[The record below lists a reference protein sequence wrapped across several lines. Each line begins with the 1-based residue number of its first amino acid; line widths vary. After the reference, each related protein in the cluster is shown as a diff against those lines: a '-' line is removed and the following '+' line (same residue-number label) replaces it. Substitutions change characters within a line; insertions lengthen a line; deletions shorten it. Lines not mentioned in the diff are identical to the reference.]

1 MSNAYT
7 ATSDL
12 NSLPKYYNKVFLER
26 LVPIPVMMDA
36 ALKKPLPGGAGTT
49 AYFPRMT
56 NSSTTVSAYKIT
68 QGTVISTEK
77 IADVQVS
84 AVVETFG
91 NAKALWD
98 LTELTAINGEVE
110 ETVKEIAQQAGNVI
124 DKRIMET
131 AYGTSAAAWGGGF
144 SVQFADL
151 TVGTDYGVTSAAY
164 ALTGTSKAI
173 TAAMIRKW
181 VKILRARQVLPGSD
195 GLFTLFVHSDTEMT
209 IQADSTWQA
218 AYQNTDP
225 EMMRKGLFGIYG
237 GVKMQRDNNI
247 FTSANGSSGA
257 MLYYSILVG
266 EGALGVTELDGGIKT
281 YAKKSGDQDT
291 SNPINQFITFG
302 WKIFFVPVMLNVS
315 CGLICVTSDQ

>member
-1 MSNAYT
+1 MSNNYT

-12 NSLPKYYNKVFLER
+12 NTLPKYYDKVFLER
-26 LVPIPVMMDA
+26 LLPIPVMRDA
-36 ALKKPLPGGAGTT
+36 ALKKPLPAGSGTV

-56 NSSTTVSAYKIT
+56 NSSTTVSAYKVT

-77 IADVQVS
+77 IQDVQVS
-84 AVVETFG
+84 ATIETFA
-91 NAKALWD
+91 NAKAIWD
-98 LTELTAINGEVE
+98 LTELTAINSEVE
-110 ETVKEIAQQAGNVI
+110 ETVKEIGQQAGNII

-144 SVQFADL
+144 SVQFANLNSGSDW
-151 TVGTDYGVTSAAY
+151 TNVSAAGGY
-164 ALTGTSKAI
+164 IGTSRTI
-173 TAAMIRKW
+173 TTPMIRQW
-181 VKILRARQVLPGSD
+181 VKIMRARNVLPGAD
-195 GLFTLFVHSDTEMT
+195 GLYTLVVHSDTEVA

-225 EMMRKGLFGIYG
+225 EQMRKGLFGIYG

-257 MLYYSILVG
+257 TLYYSILLG
-266 EGALGVTELDGGIKT
+266 EGALGVTELDGGVKT
-281 YAKKSGDQDT
+281 YTKRSGDQDT
-291 SNPINQFITFG
+291 SNPVNQFITFG

-315 CGLICVTSDQ
+315 CGLICVTADQ